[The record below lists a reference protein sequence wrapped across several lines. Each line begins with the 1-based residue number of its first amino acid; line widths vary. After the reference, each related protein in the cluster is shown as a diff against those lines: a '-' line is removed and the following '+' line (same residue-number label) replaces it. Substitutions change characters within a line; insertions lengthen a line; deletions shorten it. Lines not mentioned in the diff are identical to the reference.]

1 MVTSQPPLPLIGEM
15 YGNNTYSYVSL
26 WDRNSSSISYK
37 IMKSF
42 EEPPDMGTRCVNDVP
57 IFHRQ
62 LEAGCDKTAGNGTF
76 NWNANET
83 EIPYNTDVN
92 CQCTSALV
100 WNCTAKNYPLDSIP
114 SVTLNTTMRVL
125 DMSYRNIS
133 QMRLA
138 TRWWANDTMIDVL
151 GGFSLGH
158 TSLRARTSGQVQT
171 ELQGWHNLV
180 SGINKTAA
188 ALNMHM
194 TPGGDAPALV
204 DPFLKNM
211 TVSDFMAGVLGSME
225 AQENVKA
232 WFNNKL
238 YTSLPIFTSFLSN
251 ALLRVESKDTDPSKI
266 GIIAI
271 NHPMNQTVRTSFDAQ
286 ARSVNALSPIV
297 KLIIIIYLS
306 SGFSLDPFEL

>member
-1 MVTSQPPLPLIGEM
+1 MFWVA
-15 YGNNTYSYVSL
+15 SL
-26 WDRNSSSISYK
+26 WVILVCEQELLVKSKRSS
-37 IMKSF
+37 
-42 EEPPDMGTRCVNDVP
+42 R
-57 IFHRQ
+57 
-62 LEAGCDKTAGNGTF
+62 AGIT
-76 NWNANET
+76 
-83 EIPYNTDVN
+83 
-92 CQCTSALV
+92 
-100 WNCTAKNYPLDSIP
+100 
-114 SVTLNTTMRVL
+114 
-125 DMSYRNIS
+125 
-133 QMRLA
+133 
-138 TRWWANDTMIDVL
+138 
-151 GGFSLGH
+151 
-158 TSLRARTSGQVQT
+158 
-171 ELQGWHNLV
+171 LV

-225 AQENVKA
+225 TQENVKA

-286 ARSVNALSPIV
+286 ASS
-297 KLIIIIYLS
+297 KLIVFRIVLILLVLCLIPAGFTVFLVEGRIY
-306 SGFSLDPFEL
+306 FSKLYH